1 MREWRTV
8 EMFAWRSARTGVGV
22 DMRLPPGGWMSTWL
36 THAPEAENSDKLPKE
51 YPGGRQLRPSLPAGS
66 RGLNDDVVHDR
77 ADPWRKLRGNA
88 GRLLLL
94 GRMDKSPQI
103 APGGGR
109 LCGGV

>member
-1 MREWRTV
+1 MV
-8 EMFAWRSARTGVGV
+8 E
-22 DMRLPPGGWMSTWL
+22 
-36 THAPEAENSDKLPKE
+36 
-51 YPGGRQLRPSLPAGS
+51 SLPAGS

-109 LCGGV
+109 LCGGVEP